1 MKWLMALAAI
11 LVMEILWFSYQ
22 FGYDL
27 LGSSLSVAVGFSVVF
42 VLVIRLHSQGGVG
55 VLQTEGLQQRWPWL
69 LLHGFTFVLSQIP
82 LSVFGTSGEA
92 FGEAFNVSSVW
103 RLTARLA
110 AGCVAL
116 AFWLLAVAPLR
127 AWFRLVR
134 AEQTALMV
142 SVGAGVAI
150 WLSEALVRDENL
162 LQSFT
167 DLTFSASRQLLS
179 LIYPHAV
186 FVPAQNLLG
195 TTTFAVEIYPV
206 CSGVEG
212 IVLIVVFLT
221 VYLWLFRRD
230 LAFPRALLLYPLGIV
245 VIWLANIVRVTA
257 LVLVGTWLS
266 PEIAVR
272 GFHSLAGW
280 IIFTLIALA
289 LVGLSNRLGF
299 SSGWRVADVQ
309 SDQGMRLA
317 TALLAPL
324 LTLLATNLL
333 TSAFSSGFRSLYPL
347 GVVTTSVALW
357 YFRSSYGPIRWT
369 ISSHSVA
376 IGIGVFLM
384 WLILEPLNEQGG
396 AELTQSLAALPQW
409 VAAVWVVCHV
419 IGSLITVPTAE
430 ELAFRGY
437 LIRKLV
443 ARDFELVQ
451 PGQFTWISF
460 IGSSVL
466 FGLLHNRWLAGT
478 IAGMG
483 FALALYRRGEIG
495 DAVIAHMI
503 CNALIVVAILGFGK
517 WSLWV

>member
-1 MKWLMALAAI
+1 MQWLMALAAI
-11 LVMEILWFSYQ
+11 LVTEILWFSYQ

-27 LGSSLSVAVGFSVVF
+27 LGSSLSVAVGFSVAF
-42 VLVIRLHSQGGVG
+42 VLVIRLHSQGGVE

-69 LLHGFTFVLSQIP
+69 LLHGFTFVLSQTP

-92 FGEAFNVSSVW
+92 FGEAFNVSSAW

-266 PEIAVR
+266 PEIAVH

-289 LVGLSNRLGF
+289 LVGLSNRLMEGRCI
-299 SSGWRVADVQ
+299 GGKQ
-309 SDQGMRLA
+309 QI
-317 TALLAPL
+317 
-324 LTLLATNLL
+324 NLIAGDEFL
-333 TSAFSSGFRSLYPL
+333 VDLRGFR
-347 GVVTTSVALW
+347 W
-357 YFRSSYGPIRWT
+357 
-369 ISSHSVA
+369 
-376 IGIGVFLM
+376 
-384 WLILEPLNEQGG
+384 N
-396 AELTQSLAALPQW
+396 
-409 VAAVWVVCHV
+409 
-419 IGSLITVPTAE
+419 
-430 ELAFRGY
+430 
-437 LIRKLV
+437 
-443 ARDFELVQ
+443 
-451 PGQFTWISF
+451 
-460 IGSSVL
+460 
-466 FGLLHNRWLAGT
+466 
-478 IAGMG
+478 
-483 FALALYRRGEIG
+483 
-495 DAVIAHMI
+495 
-503 CNALIVVAILGFGK
+503 
-517 WSLWV
+517 